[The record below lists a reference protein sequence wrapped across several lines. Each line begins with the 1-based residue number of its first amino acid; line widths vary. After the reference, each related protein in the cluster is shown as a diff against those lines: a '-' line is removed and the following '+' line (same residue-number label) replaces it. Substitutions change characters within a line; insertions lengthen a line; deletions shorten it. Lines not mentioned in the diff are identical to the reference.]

1 MGTDTAPQPDGTTQ
15 PTGGQP
21 GGTPPSP
28 PPAPAAGTTQP
39 PAAGEPPEPNYE
51 KKFKG
56 LQPVHQQLQ
65 ERYATL
71 EQEKTTLTAT
81 LAEIQGQFDA
91 VRQEFDL
98 FKGKATDKE
107 DELAAAM
114 TQLADYKLLE
124 RKLTLLRQQA
134 PHLLQFEQFLIVDV
148 PDDLL
153 DIHPDDMTEDQ
164 RKKLDESIT
173 QAIGAFSQAMQGYV
187 DQQVRAVHA
196 GATPATSPARPAEPS
211 LDELYQKVIEAA
223 GTDEYSKLMELY
235 TKAAEQQDGKRD
247 GEGFWRPTKTETPM
261 P

>member
-1 MGTDTAPQPDGTTQ
+1 MADDALQPEGTT

-28 PPAPAAGTTQP
+28 PPAPAAGTPIP
-39 PAAGEPPEPNYE
+39 PAAGEPPADYE

-65 ERYATL
+65 ERHKAL
-71 EQEKTTLTAT
+71 EAEKATLTAQ
-81 LAEIQGQFDA
+81 LAEIQGQLEG
-91 VRQEFDL
+91 VRTEFDL
-98 FKGKATDKE
+98 FKGQATGKE
-107 DELAAAM
+107 DELTAAL

-134 PHLLQFEQFLIVDV
+134 PHLLQFDQFLFVDV

-153 DIHPDDMTEDQ
+153 DIQLDDMTEDQ

-173 QAIGAFSQAMQGYV
+173 QAIGAFSQVMQSYV
-187 DQQVRAVHA
+187 DQQVKAVHA
-196 GATPATSPARPAEPS
+196 GATPATSPPRPAEPS

-223 GTDEYSKLMELY
+223 GTPEYSKLMELY
-235 TKAAEQQDGKRD
+235 IKASEKQDGSRD
-247 GEGFWRPTKTETPM
+247 ADGFWRPTKKTE
-261 P
+261 